1 MHEYISV
8 ILFLVVIV
16 NQKDDNNDIVNVLA
30 ERLTPVS
37 GVSI

>member
-16 NQKDDNNDIVNVLA
+16 NQMDHNNETVDVLS
-30 ERLTPVS
+30 ERLTPAS

>member
-16 NQKDDNNDIVNVLA
+16 NQKDDNNDTVNVLA